1 MMTPSQERS
10 LLDATAAGLDDDLR
24 AAYRQLLALIEG
36 GMAPRDAVQAVI
48 DTFEG
53 EYAELLA
60 DGFSAI
66 LDRSIGTESVLALK
80 VSDVTLSA
88 RLYAEASD
96 VAAVVQNI
104 VDRHARG
111 WQDARTLTLELYEG
125 YGFRADEPI
134 KWSPRNPRLPQYL
147 RAELLTDPGLAGDL
161 RRHFT
166 KVHAQKLKTP
176 ALRAA
181 YLEYLEALEAGKGA
195 KALARKIDVAF
206 HERMRYHAAR
216 IAQTELH
223 RAYAERQ
230 AVELMDDPD
239 VEFVQWRM
247 SATHPRVDICDYF
260 AKVDRYG
267 LGPGVYPKAAA
278 PIAPSHPFCRCN
290 LAPRLDIPSGA
301 RYLDN
306 PEAGRAWLQQQGL
319 TAGAQVMGSRARLQQ
334 ALSGADPVAL
344 WNARS
349 DPAYRIR
356 TVGEVERDGWPVR

>member
-1 MMTPSQERS
+1 MMTPSQERA

-24 AAYRQLLALIEG
+24 AAYRQLLELIEG

-48 DTFEG
+48 ETFEG
-53 EYAELLA
+53 EYADLLA
-60 DGFSAI
+60 DGFSSI
-66 LDRSIGTESVLALK
+66 LERSIGTESVLALK

-88 RLYAEASD
+88 RLYDEAGD
-96 VAAVVQNI
+96 VAAVVQTI
-104 VDRHARG
+104 VERHAQG
-111 WQDARTLTLELYEG
+111 WQDARALTLELYEG
-125 YGFRADEPI
+125 YGFRPDEPI
-134 KWSPRNPRLPQYL
+134 KWGSRNPRLPQYL
-147 RAELLTDPGLAGDL
+147 RTELLTDPGLAGDL

-166 KVHAQKLKTP
+166 RVHAQKLKTP

-181 YLEYLEALEAGKGA
+181 YLEYLEALEEGEGA

-230 AVELMDDPD
+230 AVELMDDRD

-267 LGPGVYPKAAA
+267 LGPGVYPKALA
-278 PIAPSHPFCRCN
+278 PIAPAHPFCRCT
-290 LAPRLDIPSGA
+290 LAPRLDIAPGT
-301 RYLDN
+301 RYLEN
-306 PEAGRAWLQQQGL
+306 PQAGRAWLTQQGL
-319 TAGAQVMGSRARLQQ
+319 TAGAQVMGSKDRLKQ
-334 ALSGADPVAL
+334 ALSGADPVSL
-344 WNARS
+344 WNAMR
-349 DPAYRIR
+349 DPQYHIK
-356 TVGEVERDGWPVR
+356 TVDQVERDGWPVR